1 MAAAASSAGAGGLEG
16 IPTESVTLPPRQVS
30 APDADNVCTV
40 VEFRHG
46 ANGMIEKHTMKI
58 KTVQRETR
66 APKAAVARM
75 ARMRRFGAAATEG
88 STANV
93 TYFDYNLVKLKRP
106 GDEDDTE
113 KELDELVEKLKAKAA
128 GSRGTS
134 SSGALAT
141 NTSMETEENTASL
154 KVSNLAED
162 VYETDLRALFEPF
175 GRLRRVTVMT
185 DSRTG
190 ESRGFAFVNFNTRSE
205 AERAK
210 AALHRTGL
218 NNTIIEIDWSK
229 ANPRSTESTFRS
241 GYGGALPQG

>member
-1 MAAAASSAGAGGLEG
+1 
-16 IPTESVTLPPRQVS
+16 
-30 APDADNVCTV
+30 
-40 VEFRHG
+40 
-46 ANGMIEKHTMKI
+46 
-58 KTVQRETR
+58 
-66 APKAAVARM
+66 
-75 ARMRRFGAAATEG
+75 MRRFGAAATEG

-141 NTSMETEENTASL
+141 NTWASKFEAAETAGVVGAAEAARKAASGIYVPPGASGHGGAHGGSSMETEENTASL

>member
-1 MAAAASSAGAGGLEG
+1 
-16 IPTESVTLPPRQVS
+16 
-30 APDADNVCTV
+30 
-40 VEFRHG
+40 
-46 ANGMIEKHTMKI
+46 
-58 KTVQRETR
+58 
-66 APKAAVARM
+66 
-75 ARMRRFGAAATEG
+75 MRRFGAAASEG

-128 GSRGTS
+128 GARGSS

-141 NTSMETEENTASL
+141 NTWADKFKAAETAGVVGAAEAARKAASGIYVPPGASGHGGAHGSSSMETEENTASL

-218 NNTIIEIDWSK
+218 KNTVIEIDWSK
-229 ANPRSTESTFRS
+229 ANPRSTESTFRT